1 MRRESFFANWAHS
14 TFLWVRFW
22 SCVPSAAPRF
32 LILVSWCVANTSKN
46 PNFPSLGNVP
56 VVLHPNGSVSPN
68 SIITVAGP
76 LFTQEVSGDIF
87 YARVFHSAYF
97 GEPPSSLAHPYL
109 SFFYGWIEYHYLSFV
124 CQWPFGF

>member
-1 MRRESFFANWAHS
+1 MQTEH
-14 TFLWVRFW
+14 T
-22 SCVPSAAPRF
+22 VPSFGYVSGAAFRPRLRDF
-32 LILVSWCVANTSKN
+32 LSSCPGVLANTSKN

-56 VVLHPNGSVSPN
+56 VVLHPNGSASPN
-68 SIITVAGP
+68 SITTDAGP
-76 LFTQEVSGDIF
+76 LSTQEVSGDIF